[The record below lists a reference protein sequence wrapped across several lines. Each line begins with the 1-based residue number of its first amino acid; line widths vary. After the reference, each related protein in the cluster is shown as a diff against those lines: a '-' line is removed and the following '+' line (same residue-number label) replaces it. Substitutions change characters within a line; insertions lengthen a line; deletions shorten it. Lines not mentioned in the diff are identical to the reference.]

1 MAQVNLKNITK
12 YFGSFKA
19 IDNLTLEIN
28 DGEFFTLLGPSGCG
42 KTTTMRVVAGFID
55 PQEGDVYFE
64 DKRMNSVPAH
74 KRNTGMVFQ
83 DYALFPNM
91 SIYDNVAYGLKA
103 RKESK
108 KDIDRKVNAM
118 LEKVELGGLTRRYP
132 NALSGGQQQRVALA
146 RALVIEPEVLL
157 MDEPLSNLD
166 AKLRINM
173 REVIKRLQKE
183 VGITTIFVTHDQEEA
198 VSVSDRVAV
207 MRQGCI
213 EQIGSPMD
221 VYRNPANRFVAGFI
235 GSANLIEAR
244 VVSSNNGKDMAVLD
258 IDGEEI
264 QVSNTKKLSSNV
276 LCCLRPEEIYIVD
289 GNDEG
294 VNTLKG
300 RVVSVMFMGSMVKY
314 RIQAFEGIELKV
326 EKQNIDDSGIKS
338 VGQEVTL
345 NISANCRLLD
355 I

>member
-1 MAQVNLKNITK
+1 MAQVNLRNLTK
-12 YFGSFKA
+12 YFGTFKA
-19 IDNLTLEIN
+19 IDNLDLEIN

-55 PQEGDVYFE
+55 PQEGDVYFG
-64 DKRMNSVPAH
+64 DDRMNHVPAH

-91 SIYDNVAYGLKA
+91 TIYDNIAYGLKA

-108 KDIDRKVNAM
+108 RDIDRKVHAI
-118 LEKVELGGLTRRYP
+118 LEKVELSALGKRSP
-132 NALSGGQQQRVALA
+132 NQLSGGQQQRVALA

-166 AKLRINM
+166 AKLRVNM

-183 VGITTIFVTHDQEEA
+183 VEITTIFVTHDQEEA

-207 MRQGCI
+207 MRQGHI
-213 EQIGSPMD
+213 EQIGNPMD

-235 GSANLIEAR
+235 GSANLIEAQ
-244 VVSSNNGKDMAVLD
+244 VISSNSGKDMAVLD
-258 IDGEEI
+258 IDGEQI
-264 QVSNTKKLSSNV
+264 QVSNTKELPSNV
-276 LCCLRPEEIYIVD
+276 LCCLRPEEISIVD
-289 GNDEG
+289 GNETG
-294 VNTLKG
+294 LNTLKG
-300 RVVSVMFMGSMVKY
+300 RVTSVMFMGSMIKY
-314 RIQAFEGIELKV
+314 RIQAFNDKELKV
-326 EKQNIDDSGIKS
+326 EKQNLNDLGIKS

-345 NISANCRLLD
+345 NISANCRILNV
-355 I
+355 